1 MVLNHNVVQSGTNPY
16 LPFGGVNHSGIGR
29 LVGFNTFAE
38 CSNARTVFAE
48 GPKVVDPRTM
58 FPPLPDKY
66 KKQLTQLLE
75 GKPVTARMVTTHD
88 QVERLAGLIQP
99 YTFRRKP
106 GGRKRPR

>member
-1 MVLNHNVVQSGTNPY
+1 MVLNHNDVQSGSNPY

-38 CSNARTVFAE
+38 CSNARTVFEE

-58 FPPLPDKY
+58 FPPLTDKY

-75 GKPVTARMVTTHD
+75 GKPVPAGMVTTTD
-88 QVERLAGLIQP
+88 KVVRFVEI
-99 YTFRRKP
+99 
-106 GGRKRPR
+106 GGAPCRERECQYV